1 MKINTGILSVLLLCT
16 VLGSL
21 HAQHTVRGCE
31 QVTGLQSFWS
41 ADLSVATGGTFIN
54 RGTVE
59 YTRVTSLVNDGGFS
73 DRTSADCSADYGDL
87 CQAPPD
93 RPMSAVGS
101 TNIFGPSVDSTT
113 IGGSAPLRMF
123 DVQLSRHI
131 ALDNEWQIAGTLTW
145 STGMIATDRS
155 DPSHFLHFL
164 EGSSFSDDSVTR
176 HVDGYAGWS
185 GDGPFTVP
193 IGDGTKFG
201 RAGVVGS
208 CGTNFR
214 AAYFSGDPAAAT
226 LPGGAPFATTSLATG
241 LYGVSDQEYWDI
253 LGADSTVLTLHF
265 DSSSNLA
272 ATALDLD
279 QLVVAGWD
287 GSQWVSLGNTGTTGT
302 LAGTGT
308 VSSQTVLP
316 DDYDAFTIGFF
327 CPPPKALC
335 QPVTVYLDASG
346 NGTLTATAVDSNSTA
361 GCGIA
366 SLTLGQTGFS
376 CVDLAGT
383 SVQLTVVDSAGN
395 RDSCIALVTVSDTVS
410 PAAQCQDLTVYLD
423 GMGQA
428 SITASDINNNSTD
441 ACGIE
446 TLVLD
451 DSSFDCSDLSYGA
464 QKPGSQAG
472 IGVTVTL
479 TVTDS
484 SGNSSTCTADVT
496 VLDTV
501 SPATQCQDLTVNLD
515 AMGNGNTTAASV
527 DNGSTDACGIQF
539 LTLGQTSFTS
549 ADIGQ
554 NTVTLTVTDSSGNS
568 STCTATLTVA
578 DILPPAMACQ
588 SATVQLD
595 AAGQGTLTTA
605 MVDNGTTD
613 PGGIASLVLDQ
624 TSFGCAEVGNNT
636 VTMVATDNYG
646 NLDSCQVTVTVQD
659 LVAPVANCQAVTVS
673 LNAAGTGGTTAA
685 AVDNGSTDAC
695 GIASLSLSQTNFDC
709 SHVGGN
715 TVILT
720 VTDNNGNVSTCS
732 STVTVQDLVA
742 PVANCQA
749 VTVSLN
755 AAGTGGTTAAAVD
768 NGSTDACGIASL
780 SLSQTN
786 FDCSHVGGNTVI
798 LTVTDNNGNSST
810 CSSTV
815 TVQDLVAP
823 AMLCQPVTIQLDMAG
838 QATLSVSQVDNGTT
852 DACGI
857 DTLYLSQTGFDCA
870 DLGANTV
877 VLTATDIHGNTATC
891 QATVTV
897 QDKIKPV
904 VVCKDTTIVLAGL
917 AILDP
922 ASVLDLAASYDNCGT
937 LQPIGVSPAQFN
949 CINDG
954 PNLVTLTVSDGN
966 GNSRTCQ
973 ATVTVDAPDLIVTST
988 PENCGE
994 FDGTLTM
1001 TIVGGPN
1008 GGQWGYSVDA
1018 GNNYQFNPV
1027 HDNMTAGTYICV
1039 ATLFGG
1045 SGCTLPPVTEVVET
1059 VSDQVVTWTGNGDGL
1074 HWGDGKNWDSGFTPY
1089 TCNDVVIPAGHT
1101 VLVSTGVHAVGRT
1114 LLVED
1119 GSVVTMQ
1126 PLATMSIIPY

>member
-1 MKINTGILSVLLLCT
+1 MKIKTGILSFLLPFIL
-16 VLGSL
+16 LGSL
-21 HAQHTVRGCE
+21 RAQHSVRGCE
-31 QVTGLQSFWS
+31 QVTGLQSLWS

-54 RGTVE
+54 LGTVE

-73 DRTSADCSADYGDL
+73 DQATGCTADYSDPCGGE
-87 CQAPPD
+87 PS
-93 RPMSAVGS
+93 RPVAAVGS
-101 TNIFGPSVDSTT
+101 TNIFGTMVDSTT
-113 IGGSAPLRMF
+113 IGGSSPLRMY
-123 DVQLSRHI
+123 DVQLARHI
-131 ALDNEWQIAGTLTW
+131 VLDNEWQIAGTLTW
-145 STGMIATDRS
+145 NAGMMTTDRS

-164 EGSSFSDDSVTR
+164 AGSAVSGDSTNR
-176 HVDGYAGWS
+176 HIDGYAGWS
-185 GDGPFTVP
+185 GSGPFSFP

-201 RAGVVGS
+201 RADVIGS
-208 CGTNFR
+208 CGTTFQ
-214 AAYFSGDPAAAT
+214 AAYFSGDPVTAT
-226 LPGGAPFATTSLATG
+226 LPGGAPFVTTSLETG
-241 LYGVSDQEYWDI
+241 LYGVSDREYWDI

-287 GSQWVSLGNTGTTGT
+287 GMQWVSLGNTGTTGT

-316 DDYDAFTIGFF
+316 DDFDAFTIGFF
-327 CPPPKALC
+327 CPPPTASC
-335 QPVTVYLDASG
+335 RAVTVYLDASG
-346 NGTLTATAVDSNSTA
+346 NGTLTAAAVDSNSTA

-366 SLTLGQTGFS
+366 ALTLGQTGFS
-376 CVDLAGT
+376 CADLAGT

-395 RDSCIALVTVSDTVS
+395 RDSCIAMVTVSDTVS

-501 SPATQCQDLTVNLD
+501 SPAANCQDVMVSLNAAGT
-515 AMGNGNTTAASV
+515 GTTTATTV
-527 DNGSTDACGIQF
+527 DSGSIDACGIASLQ
-539 LTLGQTSFTS
+539 LSQTSFDCS
-549 ADIGQ
+549 HVGP
-554 NTVTLTVTDSSGNS
+554 NTVTLTVTDNNGN
-568 STCTATLTVA
+568 TAT
-578 DILPPAMACQ
+578 CQ
-588 SATVQLD
+588 S
-595 AAGQGTLTTA
+595 
-605 MVDNGTTD
+605 
-613 PGGIASLVLDQ
+613 S
-624 TSFGCAEVGNNT
+624 
-636 VTMVATDNYG
+636 
-646 NLDSCQVTVTVQD
+646 VTVQD
-659 LVAPVANCQAVTVS
+659 LVAPVANCQPVTVS
-673 LNAAGTGGTTAA
+673 LNAAGTGSTTAA
-685 AVDNGSTDAC
+685 AVNDNSTDAC
-695 GIASLSLSQTNFDC
+695 GIASLQLSQTGFDC
-709 SHVGGN
+709 SHVGPN
-715 TVILT
+715 TVTLT
-720 VTDNNGNVSTCS
+720 VTDNNGNTATC
-732 STVTVQDLVA
+732 Q
-742 PVANCQA
+742 
-749 VTVSLN
+749 
-755 AAGTGGTTAAAVD
+755 
-768 NGSTDACGIASL
+768 
-780 SLSQTN
+780 
-786 FDCSHVGGNTVI
+786 
-798 LTVTDNNGNSST
+798 
-810 CSSTV
+810 STV

-823 AMLCQPVTIQLDMAG
+823 AMVCQPVTIQLDVAG
-838 QATLSVSQVDNGTT
+838 QATLSVSQVDNGTS
-852 DACGI
+852 DACGV
-857 DTLYLSQTGFDCA
+857 DTLYLSQMAFDCA
-870 DLGANTV
+870 DLGANPV

-891 QATVTV
+891 TSTVTV

-922 ASVLDLAASYDNCGT
+922 ASVLDFAASFDNCGT
-937 LQPIGVSPAQFN
+937 VVPVGVSPAQFN

-954 PNLVTLTVSDGN
+954 PNTVTLTVSDGN
-966 GNSRTCQ
+966 GNIRTCQ

-994 FDGTLTM
+994 FDGTITM
-1001 TIVGGPN
+1001 TILNGPA

-1018 GNNYQFNPV
+1018 GDNYQFNPV
-1027 HDNMTAGTYICV
+1027 YDNLTAGTYVCV

-1059 VSDQVVTWTGNGDGL
+1059 VADELVTWTGNGDGL
-1074 HWGDGKNWDSGFTPY
+1074 LWSDGKNWDTGFTPY

-1101 VLVSTGVHAVGRT
+1101 VLVSAGVHAVGRT

-1119 GSVVTMQ
+1119 GSVVTMH
-1126 PLATMSIIPY
+1126 PAATMDIIPY

>member
-1 MKINTGILSVLLLCT
+1 MKVNTGILCLPLLFFLC
-16 VLGSL
+16 GSL
-21 HAQHTVRGCE
+21 QAQHTVTGCE
-31 QVTGLQSFWS
+31 QVTGLESFWS
-41 ADLSVATGGTFIN
+41 ADLEVATGGTFIN

-73 DRTSADCSADYGDL
+73 DQESAACTADYSDS
-87 CQAPPD
+87 CSSPPA
-93 RPMSAVGS
+93 RPVAAVGS
-101 TNIFGPSVDSTT
+101 SNIFGTLVDSTT

-131 ALDNEWQIAGTLTW
+131 GLDNEWQIAGTLTW
-145 STGMIATDRS
+145 SAGMITTDRS
-155 DPSHFLHFL
+155 DPTHFLHFL
-164 EGSSFSDDSVTR
+164 EGSAVSGDSVTR

-185 GDGPFTVP
+185 GSGPFTFP

-201 RAGVVGS
+201 RAGVVGT
-208 CGTNFR
+208 CGTTFR
-214 AAYFSGDPAAAT
+214 AAYFSGDPDTAT

-241 LYGVSDQEYWDI
+241 LYGVSDREYWDVI
-253 LGADSTVLTLHF
+253 GADSTVLTLHF

-287 GSQWVSLGNTGTTGT
+287 GTQWVSLGNISATGT

-316 DDYDAFTIGFF
+316 DDFDAFTIGFF
-327 CPPPKALC
+327 CPPPIASC
-335 QPVTVYLDASG
+335 RAVTVYLDAAG
-346 NGTLTATAVDSNSTA
+346 NGILTAVAVDSNSTA

-376 CVDLAGT
+376 CADLAGT

-423 GMGQA
+423 GMG
-428 SITASDINNNSTD
+428 
-441 ACGIE
+441 
-446 TLVLD
+446 
-451 DSSFDCSDLSYGA
+451 
-464 QKPGSQAG
+464 
-472 IGVTVTL
+472 
-479 TVTDS
+479 
-484 SGNSSTCTADVT
+484 
-496 VLDTV
+496 
-501 SPATQCQDLTVNLD
+501 
-515 AMGNGNTTAASV
+515 NGNTTAASV

-539 LTLGQTSFTS
+539 LTLSQTSFTS
-549 ADIGQ
+549 ADIGP

-568 STCTATLTVA
+568 STCQATVTVA

-613 PGGIASLVLDQ
+613 PGGIASLVLSQ

-646 NLDSCQVTVTVQD
+646 NSDSCQVTVTVQD
-659 LVAPVANCQAVTVS
+659 LVAPTANCQNITVS
-673 LNAAGTGGTTAA
+673 LNAAGTGSTTAA
-685 AVDNGSTDAC
+685 PVDNGSTDAC
-695 GIASLSLSQTNFDC
+695 GIASLSLSQTNFNC
-709 SHVGGN
+709 THIGGN
-715 TVILT
+715 TLTLT
-720 VTDNNGNVSTCS
+720 VTDNNGNTSTCQ

-742 PVANCQA
+742 P
-749 VTVSLN
+749 T
-755 AAGTGGTTAAAVD
+755 
-768 NGSTDACGIASL
+768 
-780 SLSQTN
+780 
-786 FDCSHVGGNTVI
+786 
-798 LTVTDNNGNSST
+798 
-810 CSSTV
+810 
-815 TVQDLVAP
+815 
-823 AMLCQPVTIQLDMAG
+823 MLCQPVTIQLDMAG

-891 QATVTV
+891 TATVTV

-937 LQPIGVSPAQFN
+937 LQPVGVSPAQFN

-994 FDGTLTM
+994 FDGTITM
-1001 TIVGGPN
+1001 TIVGGPA

-1018 GNNYQFNPV
+1018 GDNYQFNPV
-1027 HDNMTAGTYICV
+1027 HDDLTAGTYICV

-1059 VSDQVVTWTGNGDGL
+1059 VADEVVTWTGNGDGL
-1074 HWGDGKNWDSGFTPY
+1074 LWSDGKNWDTGFTPY

-1101 VLVSTGVHAVGRT
+1101 VLVTTGVHAVGRT

-1119 GSVVTMQ
+1119 GSVVTME
-1126 PLATMSIIPY
+1126 PLATMSVVPY